1 MCIRNLPRAALNMG
15 IRSLLRQYEAR
26 PPPLAPLAAALR
38 TLSPLCED
46 PEAVQQPG
54 CGF

>member
-1 MCIRNLPRAALNMG
+1 MG

-38 TLSPLCED
+38 NLSPLCED

-54 CGF
+54 YAVRSA